1 MTVALRAGFEPEVW
15 QDNQRAPREAEELD
29 AIGHSAGEIAR
40 GLFAALDWLP
50 AAVLLVER
58 LGHIVL
64 ANGRAQRYLDRRA
77 GIRESDGRL
86 RCEFS
91 QSSARLDTALVE
103 LSGKNVRST
112 IAVTARRGDGGRPLE
127 LMLSPVP
134 GGKAVLVF
142 AFDPDEGAGCSQA
155 LARQLYGLSEREA
168 EVAHAVVTGRTLH
181 EIARS
186 LGVDKETVRSHLK
199 RVFEKTHTS
208 RQAELARLL
217 SIGLFGLG
225 TAP

>member
-1 MTVALRAGFEPEVW
+1 VWSDDQRTPAGSGEL
-15 QDNQRAPREAEELD
+15 AEL
-29 AIGHSAGEIAR
+29 GHSAGEIAQ
-40 GLFAALDWLP
+40 GLLAALDWLP

-58 LGHIVL
+58 HGRIVL
-64 ANGRAQRYLDRRA
+64 SNQRAQRYLERRA

-86 RCEFS
+86 RCEVS
-91 QSSARLDTALVE
+91 QSNARLDVALGE
-103 LSGKNVRST
+103 LSGKNARSP
-112 IAVTARRGDGGRPLE
+112 IAVTARRSDGGRPLE
-127 LMLSPVP
+127 LLLSPVP
-134 GGKAVLVF
+134 GGGPVLVF

-155 LARQLYGLSEREA
+155 LARQLYGLSERES
-168 EVAHAVVTGRTLH
+168 EVAHAVVTGRTLD
-181 EIARS
+181 EIASS

-208 RQAELARLL
+208 RQAELVRLL